1 MALLAII
8 REPLVSVIRNWAG
21 KCYESATVRR
31 PPLTIEPMLDSVSVR
46 VPATSANL
54 GPGFDCL
61 GLALDIWATITVSTD
76 GHPYEDDAMEHM
88 AVTAARR
95 VFAMANVTPPDG
107 LSARYQGEIPIA
119 RGLGA
124 SAVARVG
131 GLVAANEMAD
141 GALDQEELLWLGSE
155 LEGHADNAAPA
166 LLGGFQV
173 SVMLEGSVLHA
184 SVPLPAGLSAILFI
198 PELRMPT
205 KESRKLLPASLSRAD
220 VVHNSSRAA
229 LVVAAM
235 AAGRLNLLD
244 AATDDR
250 LHQPARSKLFPAMYA
265 IFDAAR
271 AAGAHCAYLSGGGST
286 LCALA
291 TDNLQGIADA
301 MVEAARSRDVEGE
314 TRLTRPTE
322 AGAEVLKQ

>member
-1 MALLAII
+1 MQ
-8 REPLVSVIRNWAG
+8 PV
-21 KCYESATVRR
+21 T
-31 PPLTIEPMLDSVSVR
+31 VR

-61 GLALDIWATITVSTD
+61 GLALDIWATITISTD
-76 GHPYEDDAMEHM
+76 GRPCEDEPMAHM
-88 AVTAARR
+88 ALTAAHR
-95 VFAMANVTPPDG
+95 VFATAGLTPPPG
-107 LSARYQGEIPIA
+107 LSARYDGDIPIA

-131 GLVAANEMAD
+131 GLVAANAMA
-141 GALDQEELLWLGSE
+141 GSPLDRDQLLWLATG

-173 SVMLEGSVLHA
+173 SVALNNRVLHA
-184 SVPLPAGLSAILFI
+184 SVPLPTELSAVLFV
-198 PELRMPT
+198 PDLLMPT
-205 KESRKLLPASLSRAD
+205 RESRKLLPENLSRAD
-220 VVHNSSRAA
+220 AVHNTSRAA
-229 LVVAAM
+229 LLVAAI
-235 AAGRLNLLD
+235 AGRRFDLLD
-244 AATDDR
+244 TATDDR

-291 TDNLQGIADA
+291 TSNLQGIAAA
-301 MVEAARSRDVEGE
+301 MIETARARQVPGY
-314 TRLTRPTE
+314 TLLTKPTE
-322 AGAEVLKQ
+322 KGAEVLP